1 MKIKLA
7 NNQEINIKRLSKCY
21 HPEDDRYELNMI
33 IDSSEGG
40 LEDVVGVLTEENTKS
55 VILSRED
62 YADARFTNLKL
73 NYSSEDIT
81 DNSHE
86 ISAFFD
92 ISSKEASAIS
102 EA

>member
-1 MKIKLA
+1 MKITLA
-7 NNQEINIKRLSKCY
+7 NNQEITIKRLSKCY

-33 IDSSEGG
+33 IDSSEGS
-40 LEDVVGVLTEENTKS
+40 LEEVVGVLTEANTKS
-55 VILSRED
+55 VTLTREG
-62 YADARFTNLKL
+62 YADVSFSDLKL

-92 ISSKEASAIS
+92 ISSKDASTIS
-102 EA
+102 EE